1 MATLNVPCSL
11 RLLVLYTMTP
21 LCTTGCPS
29 GSIGAS
35 LKIIAS
41 WDDEFSNLDLHVV
54 EPGGVEVSDQ
64 NKLGVSKTSLA
75 FHHYD

>member
-1 MATLNVPCSL
+1 MTL
-11 RLLVLYTMTP
+11 

-29 GSIGAS
+29 GSVGAS
-35 LKIIAS
+35 LEIIAS
-41 WDDEFSNLDLHVV
+41 WDDEFSSPDLHVV

-75 FHHYD
+75 FNCYG